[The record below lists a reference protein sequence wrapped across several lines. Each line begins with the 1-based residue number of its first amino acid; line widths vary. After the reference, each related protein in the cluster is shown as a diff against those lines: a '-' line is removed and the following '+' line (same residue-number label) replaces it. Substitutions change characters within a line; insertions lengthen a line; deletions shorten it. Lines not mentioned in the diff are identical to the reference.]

1 MERITSN
8 DGGSGLNLQAA
19 VGEINRLKAKMT
31 AMEQEKAAE
40 KEKER
45 EEEAELDNIQDSQP
59 LAQALLDAQVPANFK
74 IPQLPTFEGK
84 TDPLEHL
91 MAVGTQTAIIGA
103 EEHLKYKLLSSTLK
117 DAALR
122 WYMNLPKN
130 SIASYTDFH
139 KKFIHQ
145 FAGSKHVQVT
155 ATSLFGIRQG
165 HNENLRQYLARF
177 NEATIQVS
185 NPNQEM
191 FVAAVQ
197 NGLKVGHFNE
207 SLAQKPAST
216 MQEVMKRAECY
227 IKGEESNAEKRS
239 RDSREKPSSRRSPE
253 RYNRGSSQRSGRY
266 EDKGGGRYRQPWRSN
281 EMTYRAREEYTELN
295 DSKVHVL
302 DEILSLGLARLPPA
316 PDGNARMSAN
326 ENAWCH
332 YHRAKGHDTEKCYRL
347 KDLIEKLISSGHL
360 RKFLERAAKGDL
372 NKRSPPRSPRRSPP
386 REDDEKEPKRI
397 AVNTIAGGFAGGGES
412 KAARKRYLR
421 RIIQETNTV
430 AHISSSRAPEISFS
444 PSDGEG
450 VFPHDEDPLVI
461 QVQILNCDVKRVLID
476 SGSSADIISPPREDD
491 EKEPKR
497 IAVNTIAG
505 GFAGGGESKSSQK
518 AIPQEDHPGN
528 KHDPLVIQVQILNC
542 DVKRVLIDSGSSA
555 DIMYW
560 EAFKAIQLAGEQLQ
574 PYNGTLVGF
583 GGEQVEVMRHVTLL
597 TTFGEKEN
605 AKTIKVRYLVVKTV
619 FTSYNIIIGR
629 PAFNTLGAVLS
640 TLYLSMKYPLN
651 DGRVGTVRGDQ
662 AQGRQ
667 CYELSLRLKRNQ
679 VPADQPIISRV
690 NMISRA
696 NMVET
701 SDLDPR
707 EEFQDRRVSPIED
720 LEPIQIGEAPHELT
734 NLGTQLDEGEK
745 EKIIEILKK
754 NDDLFAWKPSDML
767 GMDETIITHKLAIAP
782 NSKPVSQQWLANVV
796 LVKKS
801 NEKWRMCVDFT
812 DLNKACPKDPYPLP
826 SIDRLIDGAS
836 EAFQQLKVFL
846 ASPPILTRPQLG
858 CPLYLYLAVSENSMS
873 SALVQDIK
881 GEERPVYFV
890 SRIFKGAEIRYQ
902 KIEKLSLAVVTTA
915 RRLRHYFQSHKIVV
929 KTDHPIKHVLKK
941 PDLAGRMVVWAVE
954 LSEYDITFVPR
965 GNIKSQLLA
974 DFILELSSPPEATN
988 MQPWTLSV
996 DGASNIRG
1004 SGAGVVLEGPDGVLI
1019 EQSLRFAF
1027 KASNN
1032 QAEYEALIAGMRL
1045 AKEMEVADL
1054 RAKSDSQ
1061 LVTSQVS
1068 GEFQAKDPQ
1077 LIKYLEHVRSLAKH
1091 FNTFELIYVPREQ
1104 NARADLLS
1112 KLTSTKKPGNN
1123 RTVIQE
1129 TVAKPSTGDLAVWMV
1144 TRNDDWRTP
1153 IIQYLENE
1161 KLPEEKE
1168 EKV

>member
-8 DGGSGLNLQAA
+8 DGGSGMNLQAA

-59 LAQALLDAQVPANFK
+59 LAQALWDAQVPANFK

-103 EEHLKYKLLSSTLK
+103 EEHLK

-145 FAGSKHVQVT
+145 FAGSKHVEVT

-191 FVAAVQ
+191 YVAAVQ
-197 NGLKVGHFNE
+197 NGLKAGHFNE

-266 EDKGGGRYRQPWRSN
+266 EDKGDGRYRQPWRSN
-281 EMTYRAREEYTELN
+281 ERTYRAQEEYTELN

-302 DEILSLGLARLPPA
+302 DEIL
-316 PDGNARMSAN
+316 
-326 ENAWCH
+326 
-332 YHRAKGHDTEKCYRL
+332 RAKGHNTEKCYRL

-372 NKRSPPRSPRRSPP
+372 NKRSSPRSPRRSPP

-430 AHISSSRAPEISFS
+430 AHVSSSRAPEISFS

-450 VFPHDEDPLVI
+450 VFPHDDDPLVI

-476 SGSSADIISPPREDD
+476 SGSSI
-491 EKEPKR
+491 
-497 IAVNTIAG
+497 
-505 GFAGGGESKSSQK
+505 
-518 AIPQEDHPGN
+518 
-528 KHDPLVIQVQILNC
+528 
-542 DVKRVLIDSGSSA
+542 

-560 EAFKAIQLAGEQLQ
+560 EAFKAMQLAGEQLQ

-583 GGEQVEVMRHVTLL
+583 GGEQVEVMGHVTLL

-662 AQGRQ
+662 AQRRQ
-667 CYELSLRLKRNQ
+667 CYELSLR
-679 VPADQPIISRV
+679 
-690 NMISRA
+690 
-696 NMVET
+696 
-701 SDLDPR
+701 PR
-707 EEFQDRRVSPIED
+707 
-720 LEPIQIGEAPHELT
+720 
-734 NLGTQLDEGEK
+734 
-745 EKIIEILKK
+745 
-754 NDDLFAWKPSDML
+754 
-767 GMDETIITHKLAIAP
+767 
-782 NSKPVSQQWLANVV
+782 SKGG
-796 LVKKS
+796 
-801 NEKWRMCVDFT
+801 
-812 DLNKACPKDPYPLP
+812 
-826 SIDRLIDGAS
+826 I
-836 EAFQQLKVFL
+836 
-846 ASPPILTRPQLG
+846 
-858 CPLYLYLAVSENSMS
+858 
-873 SALVQDIK
+873 
-881 GEERPVYFV
+881 
-890 SRIFKGAEIRYQ
+890 
-902 KIEKLSLAVVTTA
+902 
-915 RRLRHYFQSHKIVV
+915 
-929 KTDHPIKHVLKK
+929 
-941 PDLAGRMVVWAVE
+941 
-954 LSEYDITFVPR
+954 
-965 GNIKSQLLA
+965 
-974 DFILELSSPPEATN
+974 
-988 MQPWTLSV
+988 
-996 DGASNIRG
+996 
-1004 SGAGVVLEGPDGVLI
+1004 
-1019 EQSLRFAF
+1019 
-1027 KASNN
+1027 
-1032 QAEYEALIAGMRL
+1032 
-1045 AKEMEVADL
+1045 
-1054 RAKSDSQ
+1054 
-1061 LVTSQVS
+1061 
-1068 GEFQAKDPQ
+1068 
-1077 LIKYLEHVRSLAKH
+1077 
-1091 FNTFELIYVPREQ
+1091 
-1104 NARADLLS
+1104 
-1112 KLTSTKKPGNN
+1112 PG
-1123 RTVIQE
+1123 
-1129 TVAKPSTGDLAVWMV
+1129 
-1144 TRNDDWRTP
+1144 
-1153 IIQYLENE
+1153 
-1161 KLPEEKE
+1161 
-1168 EKV
+1168 